1 MKIDF
6 HSHIL
11 PGLDDGAKNLDDSI
25 FLTAS
30 MVQWGFERIYCTPH
44 INALF
49 RNTPST
55 IKSAFEQLQEALQ
68 M

>member
-30 MVQWGFERIYCTPH
+30 MVQWGFERIY
-44 INALF
+44 
-49 RNTPST
+49 
-55 IKSAFEQLQEALQ
+55 
-68 M
+68 